1 VTAAEWTALAGVI
14 AGGLI
19 NLGGYLV
26 AYGVLRGTVG
36 ALSLRVTA
44 LETDVKTLDDMKL
57 TVARVET
64 RLEAVVEQLRDLNA
78 SVRWMREPAPPYEPR
93 PVRTKD

>member
-1 VTAAEWTALAGVI
+1 
-14 AGGLI
+14 
-19 NLGGYLV
+19 
-26 AYGVLRGTVG
+26 VLRGTVG

-64 RLEAVVEQLRDLNA
+64 RLEAVIDQLRDLNA
-78 SVRWMREPAPPYEPR
+78 SVRWMREPAPPY
-93 PVRTKD
+93 

>member
-1 VTAAEWTALAGVI
+1 VTAAEWIALVGVI

-64 RLEAVVEQLRDLNA
+64 RLEAVIDQLRDLNA
-78 SVRWMREPAPPYEPR
+78 SVRWMREPAPPY
-93 PVRTKD
+93 